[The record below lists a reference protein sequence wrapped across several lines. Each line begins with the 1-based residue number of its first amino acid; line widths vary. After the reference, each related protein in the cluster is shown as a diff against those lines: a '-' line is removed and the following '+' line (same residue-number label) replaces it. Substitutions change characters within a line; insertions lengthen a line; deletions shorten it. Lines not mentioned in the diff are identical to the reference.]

1 MVFLA
6 CRRQRVVMEQKE
18 EVDKILDECLLC
30 HREHSQEAEVGKID
44 KAVTL
49 VFCDQ
54 TFKISISFVEKGD
67 A

>member
-1 MVFLA
+1 
-6 CRRQRVVMEQKE
+6 MEQKE